1 MGTLG
6 SLPARR
12 CPWGPRGPYPCPG
25 PDCQLESTPQG
36 QKEGWGRGFQG
47 DWEGG
52 GSDMGAAPGSQMQVG
67 QLQPGWRCG
76 SHTGRCQNVSCGQS
90 TRQTGASSSS
100 TPVQARPPHHI
111 HTGYCSLLSALHPS
125 TSPCPQSPP
134 TAPMASCIFTLPSAS
149 LLPAPLLKVLL
160 GDLSDPMKGQASP
173 SSFPS
178 LLLVTALHCPTRH
191 TLFARC
197 LPQRRQ
203 TPCHPRAP
211 SNQSI
216 WQGPS
221 Q

>member
-1 MGTLG
+1 MTWGQHQEVRCRWASYSRAGDVGPTLG
-6 SLPARR
+6 GARTFPVGNLPDRPAL
-12 CPWGPRGPYPCPG
+12 PPAP
-25 PDCQLESTPQG
+25 PQS
-36 QKEGWGRGFQG
+36 KR
-47 DWEGG
+47 
-52 GSDMGAAPGSQMQVG
+52 A
-67 QLQPGWRCG
+67 
-76 SHTGRCQNVSCGQS
+76 
-90 TRQTGASSSS
+90 
-100 TPVQARPPHHI
+100 PPHHI

-173 SSFPS
+173 SSFPG